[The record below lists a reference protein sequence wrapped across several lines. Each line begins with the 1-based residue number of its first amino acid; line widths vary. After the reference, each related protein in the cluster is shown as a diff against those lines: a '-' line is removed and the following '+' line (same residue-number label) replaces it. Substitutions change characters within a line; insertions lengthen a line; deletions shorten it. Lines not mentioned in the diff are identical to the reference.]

1 MIKTFTQ
8 DDLIRYIYQQTTPEE
23 TIQMKTALTFDE
35 SLSECYHELSKTA
48 ELLRRVS
55 FKPSEN
61 CIDKILSYSKSY
73 DLHALR

>member
-1 MIKTFTQ
+1 MTKTFTQ
-8 DDLIRYIYQQTTPEE
+8 DDLIRYIYQQTTTEE
-23 TIQMKTALTFDE
+23 TTQMEAALTFDE
-35 SLSECYHELSKTA
+35 HLSACCHELSKIA